1 MTEKRRTVYIAPTA
15 KARQTV
21 RFSVRKLGKS
31 PSVRRYGAL
40 YGALRFERR
49 VRGGQKLDYA
59 APIAS
64 GGGADRVDQIGVN
77 SDVAAL
83 AAALMVTF
91 TCRANDAPLT
101 AA

>member
-1 MTEKRRTVYIAPTA
+1 V
-15 KARQTV
+15 V
-21 RFSVRKLGKS
+21 GK
-31 PSVRRYGAL
+31 
-40 YGALRFERR
+40 
-49 VRGGQKLDYA
+49 KLDYA